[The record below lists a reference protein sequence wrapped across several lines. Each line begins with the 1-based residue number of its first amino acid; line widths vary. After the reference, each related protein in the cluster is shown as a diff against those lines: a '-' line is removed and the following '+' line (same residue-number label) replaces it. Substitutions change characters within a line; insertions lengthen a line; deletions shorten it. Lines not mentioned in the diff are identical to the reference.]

1 MHVLH
6 SYFVGQTCVSGLL
19 IHYVLNIHYLSFTG
33 ANRITLVGQNIINP
47 VGLAVFGE
55 FLYWADR
62 DAQIIAR
69 VDKLT
74 GDGWTKVI
82 GDVSPLSDIIS
93 VDGDLQGK
101 Y

>member
-1 MHVLH
+1 MC
-6 SYFVGQTCVSGLL
+6 TPL
-19 IHYVLNIHYLSFTG
+19 IHYKYINYLYLSAG